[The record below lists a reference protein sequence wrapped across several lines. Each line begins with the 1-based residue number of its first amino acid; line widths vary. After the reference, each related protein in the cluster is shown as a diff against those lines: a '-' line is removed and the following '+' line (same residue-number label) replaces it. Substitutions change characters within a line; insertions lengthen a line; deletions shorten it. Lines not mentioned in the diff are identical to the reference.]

1 MAIGSPHITG
11 TDSLADALAT
21 HAVIVNEANSLLSAS
36 TNNEGAYE
44 VLYHI
49 AGDVRK
55 HIGVLDSDS
64 EWGNVRLLV
73 HLENCLG
80 AIEKKAGAGEHILWR
95 AVSVMERVVVGLR
108 WVSSTAR
115 SF

>member
-1 MAIGSPHITG
+1 MAIGRPRLTG
-11 TDSLADALAT
+11 ADSLADALAT
-21 HAVIVNEANSLLSAS
+21 HALIVNEANSLLSAS
-36 TNNEGAYE
+36 PNNGGAYE
-44 VLYHI
+44 VLYVI

-55 HIGVLDSDS
+55 HIGELDSDS

-73 HLENCLG
+73 HFENCLG
-80 AIEKKAGAGEHILWR
+80 SLEKKAGAGEHILWR
-95 AVSVMERVVVGLR
+95 AVSVMENAVVGLR